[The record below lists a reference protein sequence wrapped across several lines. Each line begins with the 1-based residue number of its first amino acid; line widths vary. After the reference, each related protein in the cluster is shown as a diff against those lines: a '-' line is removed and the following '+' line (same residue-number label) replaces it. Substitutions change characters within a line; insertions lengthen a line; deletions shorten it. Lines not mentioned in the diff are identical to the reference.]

1 MNLKKYIV
9 PGWWRMWSVW
19 ASGLALLLPD
29 LLQAVVDNLDT
40 VFLAAP
46 VFDDAS
52 KAQLRIFLVVIIP
65 IVRIIKQKPKDAS

>member
-29 LLQAVVDNLDT
+29 LLQLALDNLDT
-40 VFLAAP
+40 AFTALP
-46 VFDDAS
+46 VMDDAH
-52 KAQLRIFLVVIIP
+52 KAQLRMLLIVIIP
-65 IVRIIKQKPKDAS
+65 IVRAIKQKPKDAP